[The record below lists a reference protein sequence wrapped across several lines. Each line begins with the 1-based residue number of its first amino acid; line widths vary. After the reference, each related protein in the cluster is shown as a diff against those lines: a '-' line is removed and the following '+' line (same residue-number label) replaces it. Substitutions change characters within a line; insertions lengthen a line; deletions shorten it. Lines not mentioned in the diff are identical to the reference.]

1 MPKPSEFHEVIDRE
15 IPTIFVKMDLP
26 IGYSIS
32 RTIPN
37 IIPFV
42 AITTVDYKNN
52 KIYHRWQIP
61 LEPVFASTTHNMQ
74 GATAKFEAV
83 IEPSAKKPFA
93 RGPDY
98 VATSRP
104 TELAKLTLLA
114 PLTVNQFSAFPQ
126 ERHSIRQEYNRL
138 RELHPST

>member
-42 AITTVDYKNN
+42 AITIVDDKNSKN
-52 KIYHRWQIP
+52 YHRWQIP
-61 LEPVFASTTHNMQ
+61 LEPAFASTTHSMQ
-74 GATAKFEAV
+74 GATAKFRAV
-83 IEPSAKKPFA
+83 IEP
-93 RGPDY
+93 
-98 VATSRP
+98 
-104 TELAKLTLLA
+104 
-114 PLTVNQFSAFPQ
+114 
-126 ERHSIRQEYNRL
+126 
-138 RELHPST
+138 